1 MRLVVDA
8 SIGIKWFKEE
18 NEKNVDLAISLL
30 RLQLE
35 NKIELVVPDLFFYEV
50 LNILLIKTNF
60 DLQDT
65 QTSLDKLIKLNM
77 DIIHPDEKVM
87 FSALNIS
94 KSINLTFYDSLYLSV
109 AQNFNAV
116 LVTDDKKI
124 LQNKD
129 NYGFIKNLEELVG
142 M

>member
-18 NEKNVDLAISLL
+18 NEKNVDLAINLL

-50 LNILLIKTNF
+50 LNILLVKTNF

-65 QTSLDKLIKLNM
+65 QLSLDKLIKLNM

-94 KSINLTFYDSLYLSV
+94 KSINLTFYDSLYLSI
-109 AQNFNAV
+109 AQNLNAM

-124 LQNKD
+124 LQNK
-129 NYGFIKNLEELVG
+129 NTYVFIRNLEELMGV
-142 M
+142 

>member
-18 NEKNVDLAISLL
+18 NEKNVDLAINLL

-50 LNILLIKTNF
+50 LNILLVKTNF

-65 QTSLDKLIKLNM
+65 QLSLDKLIKLNM

-87 FSALNIS
+87 FYALNIS
-94 KSINLTFYDSLYLSV
+94 KSINLTFYDSLYLSI
-109 AQNFNAV
+109 AQNFNAM
-116 LVTDDKKI
+116 LVTEDKKI
-124 LQNKD
+124 LQNK
-129 NYGFIKNLEELVG
+129 NTYAFIRNLEELMG

>member
-18 NEKNVDLAISLL
+18 NEKNVDLAINLL

-50 LNILLIKTNF
+50 LNILLVKTNF

-65 QTSLDKLIKLNM
+65 QLLLDKLIKLNM

-109 AQNFNAV
+109 AQNFNAM

-124 LQNKD
+124 LQNKN
-129 NYGFIKNLEELVG
+129 NYVFIRNLEELRG

>member
-18 NEKNVDLAISLL
+18 NEKNVDLAINLL

-50 LNILLIKTNF
+50 LNILLVKTNF

-65 QTSLDKLIKLNM
+65 QLSLDKLIKLNM

-94 KSINLTFYDSLYLSV
+94 KRINLTFYDSIYLSV
-109 AQNFNAV
+109 AQNFNAM

-129 NYGFIKNLEELVG
+129 NYVFIKNLEELMG